1 MDEDIKGGEQ
11 REGIGFP
18 GLLLII
24 LLVHYKE
31 NRVLLKMGG
40 GWPAHQT
47 GSFRK
52 FYQNFSFFWEKLP
65 LSNFEVFKLVY
76 KELGG
81 YIYVKM
87 V

>member
-40 GWPAHQT
+40 GDGQRTRLAHSANVIKTSRFFGKNLRFQIL
-47 GSFRK
+47 R
-52 FYQNFSFFWEKLP
+52 FSNWFTK
-65 LSNFEVFKLVY
+65 NLV
-76 KELGG
+76 G
-81 YIYVKM
+81 IFM
-87 V
+87 

>member
-40 GWPAHQT
+40 GVQEALLENILHFSDSSVRMDYLRQT
-47 GSFRK
+47 LWINSDSDK
-52 FYQNFSFFWEKLP
+52 VSPSLQY
-65 LSNFEVFKLVY
+65 Y
-76 KELGG
+76 
-81 YIYVKM
+81 
-87 V
+87 